1 MIRRPLWVPLDAE
14 PSAEKPVCTA
24 RTDTHTHTHTHTH
37 TPQRSPRASCSGK
50 ERSWSGC
57 ENLNTSCLDGCSCWH
72 QTLVRKSQPE
82 EKEGWRKSIRAVEGG
97 GGVPSHPPRPF
108 PTSNTPAK
116 SCSLLVSR
124 SSPNTLPPAPPLLLP
139 HAKTASRPVTVCVRP
154 GPQPGGWVCGYH
166 PRATGC
172 SLGHK
177 TVPGKLT
184 CVPLCLALPPPP
196 DAPTYPLSTAFGS
209 R

>member
-1 MIRRPLWVPLDAE
+1 MAAAVGIRL
-14 PSAEKPVCTA
+14 
-24 RTDTHTHTHTHTH
+24 
-37 TPQRSPRASCSGK
+37 
-50 ERSWSGC
+50 WSGRVSLRRKKDG
-57 ENLNTSCLDGCSCWH
+57 ENPS
-72 QTLVRKSQPE
+72 
-82 EKEGWRKSIRAVEGG
+82 GWWGE
-97 GGVPSHPPRPF
+97 GGVPSHPQRPF
-108 PTSNTPAK
+108 PTSNTPAR

-154 GPQPGGWVCGYH
+154 GPQPGGWVCGYRPAH

>member
-24 RTDTHTHTHTHTH
+24 RTDTHTHTHTH

-82 EKEGWRKSIRAVEGG
+82 EKEGWRKSIRVVGG
-97 GGVPSHPPRPF
+97 GGGSFSSPKALPHQQHTSQKLLSPCFQIISKHPSSSSPTAPPPRKD
-108 PTSNTPAK
+108 SLPACNCVCAPGASTRRMGVRIQACPPK
-116 SCSLLVSR
+116 GHWVLPGSQDGPRQTHMCATVSG
-124 SSPNTLPPAPPLLLP
+124 SPAP
-139 HAKTASRPVTVCVRP
+139 SRRP
-154 GPQPGGWVCGYH
+154 N
-166 PRATGC
+166 
-172 SLGHK
+172 
-177 TVPGKLT
+177 VPPKHG
-184 CVPLCLALPPPP
+184 
-196 DAPTYPLSTAFGS
+196 F
-209 R
+209 RQ